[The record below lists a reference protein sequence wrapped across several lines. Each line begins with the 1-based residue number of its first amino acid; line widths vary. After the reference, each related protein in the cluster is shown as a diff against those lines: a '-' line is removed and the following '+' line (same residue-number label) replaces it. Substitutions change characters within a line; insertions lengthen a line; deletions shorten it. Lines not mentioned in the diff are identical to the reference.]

1 MKIGHAAT
9 SFSRRSRRRGFTL
22 VELVIV
28 ASLIAIFSGLAVF
41 SIQQQFRNN
50 QVKATIAETRQIAT
64 ALDLAHLDVSI
75 FPKLCW
81 MDQSESGLRFLG
93 VQLYGTGPNSAQF
106 FNNMEIGQRSTFN
119 QAFSISQNWRGSY
132 FAMSQS
138 RAGTSQG
145 RGGLIN
151 MILPEYNTPAF
162 SGTIGE
168 TGFRWP
174 ADPYGSPYVVYML
187 NVDRNTETLFFIN
200 DDPIKGTNPG
210 FQGDY
215 INAVVSYGPNQVPG
229 GGANFR
235 TGLISPASGA
245 GTRRLYRQTLAER
258 FEYLEEADFQGPTG
272 ESLANIWT
280 RAFNIA
286 AGFADTDMAPNP
298 DIDLTTGVGIT
309 DRGSDDVIF
318 EF

>member
-1 MKIGHAAT
+1 MKNRHTAT
-9 SFSRRSRRRGFTL
+9 SFTRRSRRRGFTL

-50 QVKATIAETRQIAT
+50 QVKATIAETRNIAAT
-64 ALDLAHLDVSI
+64 LDLAHLDVSM

-81 MDQSESGLRFLG
+81 LDQSETGLRFIG
-93 VQLYGTGPNSAQF
+93 VQLFGTGAASAQI

-138 RAGTSQG
+138 RAGSSQG
-145 RGGLIN
+145 RGGIVN
-151 MILPEYNTPAF
+151 MILPEYA
-162 SGTIGE
+162 SLAGGAD
-168 TGFRWP
+168 GFRWP

-187 NVDRNTETLFFIN
+187 NVDRDAQTLFFIN
-200 DDPIKGTNPG
+200 DDPVHGDNPG

-235 TGLISPASGA
+235 TGLINPAAGA
-245 GTRRLYRQTLAER
+245 GTRRLYNQTLAER
-258 FEYLEEADFQGPTG
+258 FEYLEEADFQGPSG
-272 ESLANIWT
+272 ERLANIWKRT
-280 RAFNIA
+280 FNFA

-298 DIDLTTGVGIT
+298 DIDSTTGVGIT